1 MLNKEVEENIEVHH
15 QVLTNEEVEE
25 LGESPTEKE
34 KDKEDTEAEPATW
47 TLP

>member
-1 MLNKEVEENIEVHH
+1 MLDEEVEENIEVHH
-15 QVLTNEEVEE
+15 QVLTNEEVEK

-34 KDKEDTEAEPATW
+34 EDKEDTEAEPATR